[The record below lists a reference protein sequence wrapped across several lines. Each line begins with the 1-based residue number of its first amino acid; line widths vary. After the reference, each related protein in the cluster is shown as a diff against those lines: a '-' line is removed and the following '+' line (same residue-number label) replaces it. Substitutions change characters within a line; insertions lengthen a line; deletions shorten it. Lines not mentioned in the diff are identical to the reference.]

1 MSETN
6 YNYFAQTETATPRFT
21 AFHITLTFKKKF
33 LTPQP
38 IPTHYIIAPCVR
50 QAHTSSFLDW
60 TEIYFYSIFE
70 NVYVQNNRYVNI
82 FFIGDFYNLVFIEFL
97 DLKMIYK
104 IEIYCQ

>member
-1 MSETN
+1 MSEKN
-6 YNYFAQTETATPRFT
+6 YNYFAQTETAAPQFT
-21 AFHITLTFKKKF
+21 AFHITLTFKKN
-33 LTPQP
+33 TPQP
-38 IPTHYIIAPCVR
+38 IPTYYIIAPCVR